1 MKNVQYF
8 LLENAKTE
16 LPLFPPSVLVKADH
30 AIWLEITK
38 GLFFWANIWWWI
50 HYFIWG
56 WTGKFCCYA
65 ECFGLP
71 IVCLNSV
78 MFIKTDLEQGFLSF
92 SCTECQVCPCQII
105 QKMNLSYIFI
115 LISQMLHWWKW
126 VLSQHSFKKL
136 IEIPNYC
143 RFPTLCTA
151 ILDLETFI
159 FYLKWNFW
167 WGDVKS
173 FRSAEIPTAILI
185 LESLLVRW

>member
-1 MKNVQYF
+1 MVWPILKYSFLFLDEKCSIFF
-8 LLENAKTE
+8 LLENAKME
-16 LPLFPPSVLVKADH
+16 LPLFPPSVLVQDDRV
-30 AIWLEITK
+30 IWLEITK
-38 GLFFWANIWWWI
+38 GLFFWVNIWWWI

-56 WTGKFCCYA
+56 WTGKFCCYT

-92 SCTECQVCPCQII
+92 SWTECQVCPCQII

-115 LISQMLHWWKW
+115 LISLMLHWWKW

-143 RFPTLCTA
+143 LFPNIVYSNTRFGNIHFLSQMEFLMRRC
-151 ILDLETFI
+151 
-159 FYLKWNFW
+159 
-167 WGDVKS
+167 
-173 FRSAEIPTAILI
+173 
-185 LESLLVRW
+185 